1 MGMGSSKGKHSSAMD
16 PPWILHSL
24 ADPYGHSTGRSRVSY
39 SNSYCNLANY
49 HPFKKRRGIG
59 YNSGMKRITAIALSG
74 LLMLSLSS
82 CGYQGFYRYPCQ
94 DPANWEKA
102 ECNPPICEATGT
114 CTKDVIGKEPTT
126 TTETGTSNG

>member
-1 MGMGSSKGKHSSAMD
+1 MGSSKGKHSPAMD
-16 PPWILHSL
+16 PPWVLYSL
-24 ADPYGHSTGRSRVSY
+24 ANPYRDSTGCSRHSN

-74 LLMLSLSS
+74 LLMLSLTG

-114 CTKDVIGKEPTT
+114 CTKDVIGKDPIAEDK
-126 TTETGTSNG
+126 TGTPNG